1 MLYLA
6 RKQFP
11 DRMMDD
17 RDLDAVADLWRE
29 WYMRKAWPRRD
40 SDAYQFLELRLWG
53 FARERGPVL
62 LRLLQERLADHELP
76 ERRIELADPDTI
88 TLTSPPVP
96 VSHFLPRG
104 LWLELFRAADFSGL
118 PLMVRLTISA
128 DRDQTRGHPA
138 KSAGLVLVGQLHEER
153 LQLKAVWPGSLNT
166 EPFDPFYRMA
176 AWPQEQ
182 EFLQALD
189 TFQRTSKA
197 VPVSS
202 GVFVSRSQERTAY
215 WYIRLLFDVPGEK
228 RKVLTFL
235 CRIGF
240 FAALTLLAGVWLYFV
255 FGIMLLR
262 VAPVLLG
269 LLGLAGL
276 GFNLWWKA
284 RMVHQYHSRMK
295 AALRKLYSHSV
306 SYPAVDLAELG
317 VADNPA
323 VLKYSAEL
331 EAADARH
338 LIDVRVDPPTNSLA
352 YIRIFQIPDI
362 HSYVFLNIM
371 LATKNIQFF
380 PAHPFL
386 MVMTYFADESRLTST
401 NATAAGFRKQ
411 RRPNVVMRR
420 FPDAQ
425 NPGDLIDRHRQV
437 LKRLLDDGRV
447 LAPLMSAQGLL
458 DTQVKLHDET
468 CALAKQQGYY
478 TWGAALRHAF
488 GIVRPEYVE
497 E

>member
-40 SDAYQFLELRLWG
+40 SDANQFLELRLWG
-53 FARERGPVL
+53 FARERGPDL
-62 LRLLQERLADHELP
+62 LRLLQDRLADHELP
-76 ERRIELADPDTI
+76 ERRIALADPDTI
-88 TLTSPPVP
+88 TLSSPPVP

-104 LWLELFRAADFSGL
+104 LWLELFRTRDFSGL

-128 DRDQTRGHPA
+128 HRDQSRGHPA
-138 KSAGLVLVGQLHEER
+138 KSAGLVLVGQLHDDR
-153 LQLKAVWPGSLNT
+153 LQLKAAWPGSMNT

-176 AWPQEQ
+176 VWPQEQ
-182 EFLQALD
+182 EYLQALEA
-189 TFQRTSKA
+189 FQRTGKA
-197 VPVSS
+197 IPVST

-215 WYIRLLFDVPGEK
+215 WYIRLLFDVPGEQ
-228 RKVLTFL
+228 RKLLTFL
-235 CRIGF
+235 GRISF
-240 FAALTLLAGVWLYFV
+240 FAALTLLAGVWLYLV
-255 FGIMLLR
+255 RDIMLLR

-269 LLGLAGL
+269 LIGLAGL

-284 RMVHQYHSRMK
+284 RMVYQYHARMK
-295 AALRKLYSHSV
+295 AAFRKLYSRSV
-306 SYPAVDLAELG
+306 SFPAVDLSELG

-323 VLKYSAEL
+323 VVKYSAEL
-331 EAADARH
+331 EAAGARH

-352 YIRIFQIPDI
+352 YIRIYQIPDT

-371 LATKNIQFF
+371 LATQNIQYF
-380 PAHPFL
+380 PAHVFL
-386 MVMTYFADESRLTST
+386 MVMTYFADESRLAST
-401 NATAAGFRKQ
+401 NAKAAGFRKQ
-411 RRPNVVMRR
+411 RRPNVTMRR
-420 FPDAQ
+420 FPEAQ
-425 NPGDLIDRHRQV
+425 NPGDVIDRHRQV

-447 LAPLMSAQGLL
+447 LAPIKSAQGLL
-458 DTQVKLHDET
+458 DAQVKLHDET

-478 TWGAALRHAF
+478 TWGAAMRHAF
-488 GIVRPEYVE
+488 GIVRPECVE
-497 E
+497 D